1 MKALFAFL
9 FLFTIVFGQILTAQ
23 NEDFNLDESCTCIVA
38 GEKATTDGSV
48 ITSHTCDGNYRTWLN
63 IVPAK
68 THKKDEIV
76 EIYKGG
82 MHTETPWDT
91 RGLEKRGEIPQV
103 KETYAFLNTAY
114 PCLNEKQ
121 LAIGESTIS
130 GRKEMKSDKG
140 MFLIENLEAIVL
152 QRCTT
157 AREAIKLM
165 GELVKEYGYCDAGE
179 CLCIADKKE
188 VWIFEIFGPG
198 EDKVGAVWAAQRIP
212 NDHVG
217 VCANISRIGELDL
230 KNKDYYMASDNVYD
244 LAKDMGFWDGEETFK
259 FWKAYSGAKPF
270 QIREYFILSS
280 VAPSLDLQYDADE
293 LPFSVKPDE
302 KISVRDVMA
311 LLRSTFE
318 GTEWDMT
325 QNLKM
330 RSRNKDSEGNV
341 YYDTIVSPYANPW
354 MRGEMMGMLNYQH
367 EGAVKFNRTC
377 AVAWCS
383 YSFVAQLRDDLPD
396 EFGGVA
402 WFAFDNPGQS
412 PRIPIFCGTMSLPE
426 SFNYSGQFDFNSKSA
441 HWQYR
446 QANRLATVKYGEGRK
461 LIEPAL
467 MEYETKAFDEIAFVQ
482 EHASKLLK
490 EDQKSHKSGEPT
502 HLCQDYL
509 TQYTADFYGMTAQR
523 WLELRDEFWTKFRFS
538 F

>member
-1 MKALFAFL
+1 MKALLTFL
-9 FLFTIVFGQILTAQ
+9 FLFTFVFGQFSIAQ

-38 GEKATTDGSV
+38 GKNATTDGSV

-63 IVPAK
+63 VVPASS
-68 THKKDEIV
+68 HKKDEVV
-76 EIYKGG
+76 EVFKGG

-103 KETYAFLNTAY
+103 KETYAYLNTAY

-121 LAIGESTIS
+121 LAIGESTIG

-140 MFLIENLEAIVL
+140 MFLIENLEAIAL
-152 QRCTT
+152 QRCTN

-165 GELVKEYGYCDAGE
+165 GELVAEYGYCDAGE
-179 CLCIADKKE
+179 CLLIADKNE
-188 VWIFEIFGPG
+188 VWVFEIFGPG
-198 EDKVGAVWAAQRIP
+198 KDKVGAVWAAQRIP
-212 NDHVG
+212 DDHVG

-230 KNKDYYMASDNVYD
+230 KDKDNYMASDNVFD
-244 LAKDMGFWDGEETFK
+244 LAKEMGFWNGEETFK
-259 FWKAYSGAKPF
+259 FWKAYSGEKPF

-280 VAPSLDLQYDADE
+280 VAPSLNLQYDAEE

-302 KISVRDVMA
+302 LISVRDVMA

-325 QNLKM
+325 QNIKI
-330 RSRNKDSEGNV
+330 RKRKKDDDCNV

-354 MRGEMMGMLNYQH
+354 MRGDMMATYNYQN
-367 EGAVKFNRTC
+367 EGTVEYQRVC

-412 PRIPIFCGTMSLPE
+412 PRFPIFCGTMKLPE
-426 SFNYSGQFDFNSKSA
+426 AFNYSGQFDFNSKSA
-441 HWQYR
+441 HWQFR
-446 QANRLATVKYGEGRK
+446 RANRLATVQYGEGRK

-467 MEYETKAFDEIAFVQ
+467 MEYENKAFEEIEYVR
-482 EHASKLLK
+482 EHAAELLK
-490 EDQKSHKSGEPT
+490 QDEANRKKGNPS
-502 HLCQDYL
+502 HLCEDYL
-509 TQYTADFYGMTAQR
+509 TQYTADFYSMTAQK
-523 WLELRDEFWTKFRFS
+523 WLNLRDEFWTKFRFS